1 MERTRTL
8 IFSFAYGSGHYIAG
22 IGLKQ
27 AIEELHPDWEV
38 LHLDGVHESS
48 RWLEKATADLYLWLS
63 RRGHFYWKLLY
74 ENPLTRSRIAKLI
87 MRLSLNREIVEK
99 IRRFDPHVIISTHF
113 LSHQYA
119 HVLKYK
125 LGLNFRHYMVIT
137 DYVVHPIWI
146 GEPTDR
152 YFLPSRWS
160 LNTIPGLKK
169 YAITGIPLRKQ
180 FWNPPDRET
189 SRRYLGI
196 EGGKPVLFLNMGTH
210 GVMPLRDAV
219 ELVKR
224 WGRQFQ
230 FLVVAG
236 RNETTYSTFRSML
249 ERGEMEGKVYSFTED
264 IHHLM
269 AASNLVITKAGGL
282 TVAEMLAVG
291 RAGIYYKSM
300 PGQEEGNVRFIREHG
315 AGFEARNPRQLDS
328 LLEDL
333 TKNPKRIGEAEENA
347 RKIGRPRAALEI
359 VKHVSHETGLNN

>member
-1 MERTRTL
+1 MKGKRIL
-8 IFSFAYGSGHYIAG
+8 VFSFAYGSGHYIAG
-22 IGLKQ
+22 IGIRQ
-27 AIEELHPDWEV
+27 AIEELLPEWGV
-38 LHLDGVHESS
+38 YHLDGIIESH
-48 RWLEKATADLYLWLS
+48 RKLDRLTADIYLWFS
-63 RRGHFYWKLLY
+63 RKGHLHWKLLY
-74 ENPLTRSRIAKLI
+74 ENPLTRSRAMKLI
-87 MRLSLNREIVEK
+87 MRLSLNREILEK
-99 IRRFDPHVIISTHF
+99 IRRYEPHIIISTHF

-119 HVLKYK
+119 HVLKRRM
-125 LGLNFRHYMVIT
+125 GLNFKHYMVIT

-146 GEPTDR
+146 AEPTDK
-152 YFLPSRWS
+152 YFLPSHWS

-196 EGGKPVLFLNMGTH
+196 EGRKPVLFLSMGTH

-224 WGRQFQ
+224 WGSQFQ

-291 RAGIYYKSM
+291 RAGIYYRSM

-328 LLEDL
+328 LLEEL
-333 TKNPKRIGEAEENA
+333 TKNPERIGEVEENA
-347 RKIGRPRAALEI
+347 RKLGRPRAALEI
-359 VKHVSHETGLNN
+359 VKHVSHETGMNN